1 MANANL
7 EIRFE
12 KAVLDESPLE
22 PAGDGLYS
30 TTVAL
35 GAAFGAI
42 GPADYGTDV
51 PGSSGFVLNL
61 TPGVVGGAVGSGLF
75 ILDPL
80 AANGK
85 GAEILLVKQVDGSVI
100 GEVGL
105 NQVFR
110 ISVDGSGVVT
120 FAYVDGVN
128 PDNIWHPSNPN
139 NDDQQSLNTGDS
151 GLLSLVQRVV
161 DADGDWVETA
171 NGFNLGA
178 GNVFGIEDDG
188 PKALADANVS
198 FEFARV
204 FLDESPLEPG
214 GDGVYS
220 ITLNLGAAF
229 TNALSIDYGT
239 DGPGSTAF
247 SLKLTPSVVGAPVF
261 SGLYLLDPTDVESII
276 DPIGQ
281 GEQIRLLDIAGTVYG
296 VTGIADTK
304 LFSISVNN
312 LGVVTFEYSDQVD
325 PANIWHP
332 DVLND
337 DESEFLNTGNSGTL
351 SVIQRAVDADG
362 DWVETANGLVIGA
375 GNAFGIQDDGP
386 TLTVT
391 AGPVEP
397 TPLVV
402 DETFLATPSTFDF
415 SNLVNEISNVGTDKP
430 GFDIVT
436 NYTLSAVSPLQ
447 TNLIA
452 TAEQTPV
459 FLFLEG
465 GDVVGRAGFGPDL
478 PNALGSL
485 IFRLSLDSSTGIA
498 SLTQFLAVV
507 HPIPGDPNE
516 PINTQIGD
524 DQITI
529 TVNST
534 ISDSDGDVI
543 SKSTSFKIGDS
554 LTFTDDAPFVA
565 PSLAFVSLASV
576 VSSLSVDETS
586 LAINTTT
593 DFSGDFASLAI
604 LPGNDGLKSQSV
616 SYALAIDSG
625 SNDSGLKD
633 SATGA
638 SVLLSKSLGGEVFG
652 TINSGATVVFK
663 LTVDSAGKVTLDQQR
678 SLIHPDASDP
688 NDPVYLTPLQGDKQL
703 ISLVKSITTI
713 DMDDDPLIENIYLD
727 LTTALEFRDDGP
739 TAKNDT
745 DALASGSNGP
755 ESGNVISGVG
765 TTSGALGVDLSGADA
780 PATISAISGA
790 GGTDSTP
797 GNGLSIAGSYGNLN
811 IDTVG
816 NYTYN
821 RTPGSQD
828 NVNDVFTYTLKDSDG
843 DLSTATL
850 TINIPSGPS
859 FIVGSP
865 TGDSNGSSDPW
876 TVTGDGNGI
885 INGSAN
891 SDILIGD
898 PGGSSLA
905 PGSTANIVFVLDNSG
920 SMVTTIPFG
929 GSTKTRLRALQDA
942 VIASLDTLYN
952 SGAANIRVHIDKF
965 SQSAAPVGTFNLT
978 TNSVDS
984 PSELAAAKAAVNS
997 ITTDATTNYEAG
1009 LQAALNWIVLPQAFG
1024 GPLSSATLSQ
1034 LLFISDGEPN
1044 FLLNADNISLLLSNT
1059 SSASTVAAIDSALGL
1074 YNPSGNS
1081 NDDKVSEV
1089 DNIES
1094 SIAPTPHVAFT
1105 IEAIGINISSGA
1117 LTNLTKIEGSGTAPF
1132 PINPDPGADNITS
1145 AEDLT
1150 TVLGD
1155 LVGGSS
1161 VSDSAGDDV
1170 INGGDSIDL
1179 IFGDALNSDQL
1190 AIDKSISATYP
1201 PGSGW
1206 DVFAFL
1212 EGPGG
1217 ATKGPG
1223 GAQWTR
1229 TDSIN
1234 YIKANPDLVAKESGR
1249 LGGNDTIDGG
1259 NGDDVIYGQEGS
1271 DSITGAV
1278 GADRLSGGTGNDIFK
1293 YGLLASIATQT
1304 GLTVATAD
1312 IITDFSSGSDKI
1324 QTGIAGV
1331 AGTNLRNDPGSAGR
1345 TFASSLVAANTF
1357 FNTAGNQ
1364 AYNYFYTFDTSAA
1377 QTDAYLFFKSGG
1389 SLGNC
1394 IAGLSLDRKPG
1405 TSLQNGD
1412 IV

>member
-1 MANANL
+1 
-7 EIRFE
+7 
-12 KAVLDESPLE
+12 
-22 PAGDGLYS
+22 
-30 TTVAL
+30 
-35 GAAFGAI
+35 
-42 GPADYGTDV
+42 
-51 PGSSGFVLNL
+51 
-61 TPGVVGGAVGSGLF
+61 
-75 ILDPL
+75 
-80 AANGK
+80 
-85 GAEILLVKQVDGSVI
+85 
-100 GEVGL
+100 
-105 NQVFR
+105 
-110 ISVDGSGVVT
+110 
-120 FAYVDGVN
+120 
-128 PDNIWHPSNPN
+128 
-139 NDDQQSLNTGDS
+139 
-151 GLLSLVQRVV
+151 
-161 DADGDWVETA
+161 
-171 NGFNLGA
+171 
-178 GNVFGIEDDG
+178 
-188 PKALADANVS
+188 LADANADGT
-198 FEFARV
+198 FEFVSV
-204 FLDESPLEPG
+204 FLDESPLPLDG

-220 ITLNLGAAF
+220 ISLALGAAF
-229 TNALSIDYGT
+229 TDAVSADYGT
-239 DGPGSTAF
+239 DGPGGIGF
-247 SLKLTPSVVGAPVF
+247 SLKLTPSLVGAPVY
-261 SGLYLLDPTDVESII
+261 SGLYLLDPTDVESSI

-296 VTGIADTK
+296 VTGIADTQ
-304 LFSISVNN
+304 LFSISVDN
-312 LGVVTFEYSDQVD
+312 LGVVTFKYSDQVD

-391 AGPVEP
+391 AGPVVP

-402 DETFLATPSTFDF
+402 DETFLGTPSIFDF

-452 TAEQTPV
+452 TAEKTPI

-465 GDVVGRAGFGPDL
+465 GDVVGRAADVLSPAI
-478 PNALGSL
+478 PNPLGSL
-485 IFRLSLDSSTGIA
+485 IFRLSLDSTTGVA

-507 HPIPGDPNE
+507 HPIPGNANE

-529 TVNST
+529 TVTST

-543 SKSTSFKIGDS
+543 SKSISFRIGDS
-554 LTFTDDAPFVA
+554 LTFTDDAPSVA

-586 LAINTTT
+586 LAIDATT
-593 DFSGDFASLAI
+593 DFSGDFASLTI
-604 LPGNDGLKSQSV
+604 LPGNDGLKAQTIAYS
-616 SYALAIDSG
+616 LAIDSG
-625 SNDSGLKD
+625 SNNSGLKD
-633 SATGA
+633 SATGDA
-638 SVLLSKSLGGEVFG
+638 VLLSKSLGGEVFG

-713 DMDDDPLIENIYLD
+713 DKDDDPLIENIYLD

-739 TAKNDT
+739 TAKSDT

-765 TTSGALGVDLSGADA
+765 TTSGASGVDLSGADA

-811 IDTVG
+811 IDTDG
-816 NYTYN
+816 NYIYN

-850 TINIPSGPS
+850 TINIPSDPS

-905 PGSTANIVFVLDNSG
+905 PGSTANIIFVLDNSG

-942 VIASLDTLYN
+942 VIASLDTLCN

-965 SQSAAPVGTFNLT
+965 SESAAAVGTFNLT

-997 ITTDATTNYEAG
+997 ITAGGTTNYEAG
-1009 LQAALNWIVLPQAFG
+1009 LQAALNWIVLSQGSG
-1024 GPLSSATLSQ
+1024 GPLTSATLSQ

-1044 FLLNADNISLLLSNT
+1044 YLLNADNISLALSNT
-1059 SSASTVAAIDSALGL
+1059 REATTSDAINSALGNA
-1074 YNPSGNS
+1074 NPPGS
-1081 NDDKVSEV
+1081 NNTDTVSEV
-1089 DNIES
+1089 DIIES
-1094 SIAPTPHVAFT
+1094 SNSPTPHVAFT

-1117 LTNLTKIEGSGTAPF
+1117 LTNLTKIEGSGIAPF
-1132 PINPDPGADNITS
+1132 PINPDPGADNITT

-1229 TDSIN
+1229 TDSVN

-1249 LGGNDTIDGG
+1249 SGGNDTIDGG

-1304 GLTVATAD
+1304 GLTAATAD

-1331 AGTNLRNDPGSAGR
+1331 VGTNLRNDPGSAGR
-1345 TFASSLVAANTF
+1345 TFASSLVAADNF

-1389 SLGNC
+1389 ALGNC

>member
-1 MANANL
+1 M
-7 EIRFE
+7 
-12 KAVLDESPLE
+12 PG
-22 PAGDGLYS
+22 AGDGLYS

-35 GAAFGAI
+35 GGAFGAI
-42 GPADYGTDV
+42 ALADYGTDG

-85 GAEILLVKQVDGSVI
+85 GAEIVLVKQLDGSVI

-128 PDNIWHPSNPN
+128 PDNIWHPLNPN
-139 NDDQQSLNTGDS
+139 NDDQQSLNTGNS

-188 PKALADANVS
+188 PKPLADANAGGS
-198 FEFARV
+198 FEFVPV
-204 FLDESPLEPG
+204 FLDESPLPLDG

-220 ITLNLGAAF
+220 ISLNLGAAF

-239 DGPGSTAF
+239 DGPGSTGF
-247 SLKLTPSVVGAPVF
+247 SLNLTPSVVGAPVY
-261 SGLYLLDPTDVESII
+261 SGLYLLDPTDVETII

-304 LFSISVNN
+304 LFSISVDN

-337 DESEFLNTGNSGTL
+337 DESVFLNTGLSGTL
-351 SVIQRAVDADG
+351 RVLQRAVDADG

-375 GNAFGIQDDGP
+375 GNALGIQDDGP
-386 TLTVT
+386 ALDVS
-391 AGPVEP
+391 AGPVVP

-402 DETFLATPSTFDF
+402 DETTLGISATFDF
-415 SNLVNEISNVGTDKP
+415 SDLVIESSNVGTDKP

-436 NYTLSAVSPLQ
+436 TYALSAVSPLQ
-447 TNLIA
+447 TNLVA
-452 TAEQTPV
+452 TAELTPI

-465 GDVVGRAGFGPDL
+465 GDVVGRAGFGIAL
-478 PNALGSL
+478 PNPSGSL

-498 SLTQFLAVV
+498 SLTQYLAVV

-516 PINTQIGD
+516 PISTQIGD

-529 TVNST
+529 SVTST
-534 ISDSDGDVI
+534 ISDSDGDKL
-543 SKSTSFKIGDS
+543 SKITSFKIGDS
-554 LTFTDDAPFVA
+554 LTFRDDAPFVA
-565 PSLAFVSLASV
+565 PAFASLSLPSV

-586 LAINTTT
+586 LAINATT
-593 DFSGDFASLAI
+593 DFSGDFPSVAI

-616 SYALAIDSG
+616 SYALAIDAGG
-625 SNDSGLKD
+625 SDSGLKD
-633 SATGA
+633 SATGD
-638 SVLLSKSLGGEVFG
+638 SVLLSKSLSGEVFG
-652 TINSGATVVFK
+652 TINGGTTVVFK
-663 LTVDSAGKVTLDQQR
+663 LTVDSVGKVTLDQQR
-678 SLIHPDASDP
+678 ALVHPDALDP
-688 NDPVYLTPLQGDKQL
+688 NDPVFLTPLKDGKQL

-713 DMDDDPLIENIYLD
+713 DRDDDPLTENISLD

-745 DALASGSNGP
+745 DALGSGSNGP
-755 ESGNVISGVG
+755 ESGNVITGAG

-780 PATISAISGA
+780 PASISAISGA

-797 GNGLSIAGSYGNLN
+797 GNGLSIPGSYGNLN
-811 IDTVG
+811 IDTAG

-1009 LQAALNWIVLPQAFG
+1009 LQAALNWIVLPQASG

-1044 FLLNADNISLLLSNT
+1044 YLLNADNISLLLSNT
-1059 SSASTVAAIDSALGL
+1059 SSATTAAAIDSALGL
-1074 YNPSGNS
+1074 YNPSGTS

-1094 SIAPTPHVAFT
+1094 STAPTPHVAFT

-1117 LTNLTKIEGSGTAPF
+1117 LANLTKIEGSGIAPF
-1132 PINPDPGADNITS
+1132 PINPDPGADNITT

-1223 GAQWTR
+1223 GLQWTR
-1229 TDSIN
+1229 TDSVN

-1249 LGGNDTIDGG
+1249 SGGNDTIDGG
-1259 NGDDVIYGQEGS
+1259 NGDDVIYGQEGN
-1271 DSITGAV
+1271 DSITGAA
-1278 GADRLSGGTGNDIFK
+1278 GADRLTGGTGNDIFK

-1304 GLTVATAD
+1304 GLTAATAD

-1331 AGTNLRNDPGSAGR
+1331 VGTNLRNDPGSAGR
-1345 TFASSLVAANTF
+1345 TFATSLVAANTF

-1394 IAGLSLDRKPG
+1394 IAGLSLDLKPG

-1412 IV
+1412 II